1 VEIPTSAQ
9 FNDSP
14 SYEAVQV
21 PKGYYYVLGD
31 HRNSNDSR
39 TGRSAGNTSTA
50 GRLRFCPLQGRP
62 HPLTTTRSHDVVHDA
77 AVVGAGVFG
86 SWTAW
91 HLQRAGKTVALVDAY
106 GPASSRASSG
116 GETRILRMGYGTD
129 ELYTRWAWR
138 SLEQWQALASRVGA
152 VTLFHETGVLWM
164 AHEQDPRS
172 QATLDTLARV
182 GVPHERLDRAQL
194 ETRWPQ
200 IDFGAVTW
208 GIHEPRGGALMARR
222 SVQALAAEVARG
234 GGDVRVA
241 AVRPPAGEGGLSEI
255 SLADGR
261 RVRARAFVFALGPWM
276 GKVFPDL
283 LGDRIFPTRQEV
295 FYFGPPAGDT
305 CFAPPAFPA
314 WIDFVD
320 DTAFPTSRAGVK
332 VAPDA
337 HGPASTRT
345 RARPRHRGRAHRA
358 RVPQAVPAA
367 EGLAL
372 VASEVCQYENSSNGD
387 SIDRPRRGRNLAR
400 AADPGTAS
408 STGRP
413 SGNTAARP
421 RRGRSSRA
429 SACRPTTGAEA

>member
-1 VEIPTSAQ
+1 
-9 FNDSP
+9 
-14 SYEAVQV
+14 
-21 PKGYYYVLGD
+21 
-31 HRNSNDSR
+31 
-39 TGRSAGNTSTA
+39 
-50 GRLRFCPLQGRP
+50 
-62 HPLTTTRSHDVVHDA
+62 VVHDA

-116 GETRILRMGYGTD
+116 GETRILRMGYGPD

-138 SLEQWQALASRVGA
+138 SLEQWQALASRAGA

-283 LGDRIFPTRQEV
+283 LGDRIFPTRQEA

-305 CFAPPAFPA
+305 RFAPPAFPA

-320 DTAFPTSRAGVK
+320 EIYGIPDIEGRGFK

-337 HGPASTRT
+337 HGPRFDPDTGER
-345 RARPRHRGRAHRA
+345 
-358 RVPQAVPAA
+358 RVTA
-367 EGLAL
+367 EGLATARAFLAKRFPGLTDSPL

-387 SIDRPRRGRNLAR
+387 FLIDRH
-400 AADPGTAS
+400 
-408 STGRP
+408 P
-413 SGNTAARP
+413 SWENVWLVGGGSGHGFKHGPAVGEYAAARVLDAGAVEP
-421 RRGRSSRA
+421 RLRLSTKQQVQRR
-429 SACRPTTGAEA
+429 EVH